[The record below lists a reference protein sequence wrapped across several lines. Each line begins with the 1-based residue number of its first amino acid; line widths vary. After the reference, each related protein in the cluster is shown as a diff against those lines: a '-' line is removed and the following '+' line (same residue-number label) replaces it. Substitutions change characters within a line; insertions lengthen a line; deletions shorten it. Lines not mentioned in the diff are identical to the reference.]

1 MIGKMANNTDQ
12 FDGIVDSIE
21 FIDATD
27 TDEKNQMLIGQKNN
41 ATRSLATDL
50 ASTAKPER
58 SQQQRTAVPK
68 YLSIRKSLSNKQSNL
83 DYTLSLVGSFG
94 LYQKLQFVLVGF
106 LAIVPSMAAYAYVF
120 IAATPQFTCVLASE
134 KHIVNYDDNSL
145 LNSINKEY
153 DKNSWNDNQ
162 TFLTESI
169 RLIRIIDRTKTSNES
184 FYDNSCQITI
194 PNQNKT
200 SMYKNKRTVLKC
212 LEWLY
217 DDTIYGRTIV
227 TDWNLVC
234 LKSYFKALTQNAYIM
249 GTACSIISGIISDKL
264 GRKTAMMLM
273 ITLMAI
279 VLSFTQLLMHQADLG
294 DASKITI
301 LTISRFFQG
310 FGQTMYS
317 VSFVL
322 LMEITGPKHR
332 VFAGNIMAYSFGVGQ
347 LVLCGLA
354 YYLRDW
360 RKIMWALTVYVIP
373 FFTYYWLVPES
384 PRWLLSKDKVRDA
397 KNVLKKISILNKT
410 YNVYVS
416 SIGKLLTKRTK
427 QTANRSENH
436 LKNNESI
443 VYIHSLLQ
451 EEANKLV
458 KNKPSN
464 FAETFT
470 GITKSKILLKR
481 CFILFYIW
489 MVILMVY
496 LGKKILKFW

>member
-1 MIGKMANNTDQ
+1 MKPLKPTSPITKKGRIENLNK
-12 FDGIVDSIE
+12 SI
-21 FIDATD
+21 
-27 TDEKNQMLIGQKNN
+27 
-41 ATRSLATDL
+41 
-50 ASTAKPER
+50 
-58 SQQQRTAVPK
+58 
-68 YLSIRKSLSNKQSNL
+68 SIRKSLSNKQNNL
-83 DYTLSLVGSFG
+83 DYTLSLIGSFG
-94 LYQKLQFVLVGF
+94 LYQKLQFILVGF

-120 IAATPQFTCVLASE
+120 IAATPQFTCILASE
-134 KHIVNYDDNSL
+134 KQIVNYDDDIL
-145 LNSINKEY
+145 LNSVNKEY
-153 DKNSWNDNQ
+153 EISSWNDNH

-169 RLIRIIDRTKTSNES
+169 RLIRIIDDKSKTKNEL
-184 FYDNSCQITI
+184 FFDNSCQITI

-200 SMYKNKRTVLKC
+200 KNMQNKRIVLKC

-249 GTACSIISGIISDKL
+249 GTAGSIFSGIMSDKL
-264 GRKTAMMLM
+264 GRKTAMMIM

-279 VLSFTQLLMHQADLG
+279 VLNVTQLLMHQADLSNT
-294 DASKITI
+294 SKIVI

-310 FGQTMYS
+310 FGQTMYA

-322 LMEITGPKHR
+322 LMEITGPQHR
-332 VFAGNIMAYSFGVGQ
+332 VFAGNVMAYSFGMGQ
-347 LVLCGLA
+347 IVLCGLA

-360 RKIMWALTVYVIP
+360 RKVMWSLTVYVMP

-397 KNVLKKISILNKT
+397 RNVLKKISILNDT
-410 YNVYVS
+410 YNMYVS
-416 SIGKLLTKRTK
+416 SIAKRFSSK
-427 QTANRSENH
+427 RKANKSDHRDNH
-436 LKNNESI
+436 LKNKESS

-464 FAETFT
+464 YTDTFV
-470 GITKSKILLKR
+470 GITKSKILMKR

-496 LGKKILKFW
+496 LGRLDFMQRNEFIGKKCFLKEIVKITNDTSIHSFF